1 MRPNGLSAVRST
13 SVDVNLVDYGRGY
26 LVRAVGA
33 TPGKTP
39 ADIVRLHT
47 DPAAAAVFG
56 DIGRYE
62 SFECSK
68 TETGR
73 VCCIASW
80 KTGLRGEMTVAV
92 RKHVIDDR
100 TIEFESTDD
109 SHVRTEGSWTIDEDE
124 KVSIRQLIFPP
135 VPPWIPRAFVRRI
148 IRRKFRD
155 VYDDI
160 NKSLN

>member
-1 MRPNGLSAVRST
+1 MIT
-13 SVDVNLVDYGRGY
+13 VDDDGRGGY

-33 TPGKTP
+33 MPPGRTP

-47 DPAAAAVFG
+47 DADAAAVFG
-56 DIGRYE
+56 DVGRYE
-62 SFECSK
+62 SFECS
-68 TETGR
+68 ETGN
-73 VCCIASW
+73 VCVASW
-80 KTGLRGEMTVAV
+80 KIGKMTVAV
-92 RKHVIDDR
+92 RKRVVDDR

-109 SHVRTEGSWTIDEDE
+109 SHVRTEGSWTIGDQNI
-124 KVSIRQLIFPP
+124 SIRQLIFPP
-135 VPPWIPRAFVRRI
+135 VPSWIPRTFVRRV

>member
-1 MRPNGLSAVRST
+1 MT
-13 SVDVNLVDYGRGY
+13 SVDLVDYGKGY

-62 SFECSK
+62 SFECS
-68 TETGR
+68 ENGN
-73 VCCIASW
+73 VCVASW
-80 KTGLRGEMTVAV
+80 KTGVRGEMTVTV
-92 RKHVIDDR
+92 RKRVVDDR

-124 KVSIRQLIFPP
+124 RVSIRQLIFPP
-135 VPPWIPRAFVRRI
+135 VPSWIPRAFVRRV

>member
-1 MRPNGLSAVRST
+1 MT
-13 SVDVNLVDYGRGY
+13 SVDLVDYGRGGY

-62 SFECSK
+62 SFECS
-68 TETGR
+68 ENGN
-73 VCCIASW
+73 VCVASW
-80 KTGLRGEMTVAV
+80 KTGVRGEMTVAV
-92 RKHVIDDR
+92 RKRVVDDR

-109 SHVRTEGSWTIDEDE
+109 SHVRTEGSWTIGDQNI
-124 KVSIRQLIFPP
+124 SIRQLIFPP
-135 VPPWIPRAFVRRI
+135 VPSWIPRTFVRRV